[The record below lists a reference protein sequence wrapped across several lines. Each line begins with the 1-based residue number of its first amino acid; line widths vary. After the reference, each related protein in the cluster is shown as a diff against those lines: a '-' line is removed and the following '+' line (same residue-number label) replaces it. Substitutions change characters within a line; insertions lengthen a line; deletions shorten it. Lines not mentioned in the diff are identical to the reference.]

1 MARQLGLAAIELE
14 KSRFRL
20 VFPEGREISATDI
33 QQMVEKISLQLEFSL
48 DERLAIEVQVKG
60 GDEQE
65 RLEKARDTLQE
76 II

>member
-1 MARQLGLAAIELE
+1 
-14 KSRFRL
+14 
-20 VFPEGREISATDI
+20 
-33 QQMVEKISLQLEFSL
+33 MVEKSSLQLEFSL